1 MQRAVCLG
9 DSWVRGRGQWSVYLF
24 FNLSL
29 IENITTG
36 LASEATAQ

>member
-1 MQRAVCLG
+1 MG
-9 DSWVRGRGQWSVYLF
+9 GGWVRVIGQWSVCLF